1 MLAGLGPRRGSRAW
15 GPFGR
20 RAWAQVT
27 NAPPRFIAL
36 TNPVRIP
43 LDSVAT
49 PWHPAPFVGE
59 AVLPPGSPTPGQRV
73 LIKGVLYRK
82 DTSNDASG
90 LSALSVIC
98 PHEQCAI
105 ALVTDPERLA
115 KMSGNTSGRPLFECA
130 CHFSKFDASEDGAW
144 ISGVAY
150 RGMFRF
156 RIAGVADGSVEINE
170 IEEEALSVV

>member
-1 MLAGLGPRRGSRAW
+1 MRRRTLLGFALMLAG
-15 GPFGR
+15 FGR
-20 RAWAQVT
+20 RAWAQVAT
-27 NAPPRFIAL
+27 ATTRYIPLAKPI
-36 TNPVRIP
+36 RIP
-43 LDSVAT
+43 LDSVAK
-49 PWHPAPFVGE
+49 PWAPVPFVGE
-59 AVLPPGSPTPGQRV
+59 AVQPPGTDTPGRRV

-82 DTSNDASG
+82 GSSNDASG
-90 LSALSVIC
+90 LTALSVIC

-156 RIAGVADGSVEINE
+156 RVGGVSDGTVEINE